1 MSCGMT
7 NDHLICRSRLLFL
20 LLLPSRMAQVFDV
33 LSSGDISKF
42 ANLQVIARQ
51 VVEGFCSGLHKS
63 PHKGFSV
70 EFKEHRQYVAGDDI
84 RNIDW
89 KLFGKTDRLYIREFE
104 EETNV
109 RVTILLDSS
118 GSMTYTGSRSNGQ
131 SKHDYAVHTAACL
144 AYLML
149 QQQDSVGLVTFDTA
163 VRKYIPPRA
172 RPKHLQAL
180 VAELKK
186 QKPGNET
193 ELGDVFQQMVS
204 RIHRRS
210 LLVIISDLFGDVDQ
224 LMKSLAHFRHANHEI
239 IILQIWDPD
248 ELDFPFRQW
257 TQFASLEKAENRHLV
272 DPAQIRQAYLEKLE
286 EFQTQLTRGCNR
298 HRISLVPMTTDQPY
312 ADALATWMAIRRRS
326 P

>member
-1 MSCGMT
+1 
-7 NDHLICRSRLLFL
+7 
-20 LLLPSRMAQVFDV
+20 MAQVSDV
-33 LSSGDISKF
+33 LSSGDITKF

-51 VVEGFCSGLHKS
+51 VVEGFCSGLHRS

-118 GSMTYTGSRSNGQ
+118 GSMGYTGSRSNGQ

-163 VRKYIPPRA
+163 VRKHIPPRA
-172 RPKHLQAL
+172 RPKHLQAIIS
-180 VAELKK
+180 ELKQ

-193 ELGDVFQQMVS
+193 ELGGVFQQM
-204 RIHRRS
+204 
-210 LLVIISDLFGDVDQ
+210 
-224 LMKSLAHFRHANHEI
+224 
-239 IILQIWDPD
+239 
-248 ELDFPFRQW
+248 
-257 TQFASLEKAENRHLV
+257 
-272 DPAQIRQAYLEKLE
+272 
-286 EFQTQLTRGCNR
+286 
-298 HRISLVPMTTDQPY
+298 
-312 ADALATWMAIRRRS
+312 
-326 P
+326 